1 MSAEKLSR
9 WSNPG
14 WLTPAYRQSLPS
26 LVRSNR
32 NHQLGKLRVMK
43 TALNMQTWEGKR
55 HPEHLSSTCS
65 KPILPSRFPLQLK
78 CKSHMQEQAFVQQQ
92 HHCSCLGELQCYRRN
107 TSQCC
112 VYCMGRVFAQPCCWK
127 QAWVFDGGSRITDSS
142 VFTIHKCFIM
152 LSVWRAARLF
162 LPAPTFH
169 KEIFLLLRWNMIQL
183 QWKERKCRGC

>member
-26 LVRSNR
+26 LVRSSR

-55 HPEHLSSTCS
+55 HPEHLCSTCS

-92 HHCSCLGELQCYRRN
+92 HHCSCLGELQCV
-107 TSQCC
+107 TD
-112 VYCMGRVFAQPCCWK
+112 AT
-127 QAWVFDGGSRITDSS
+127 QASA
-142 VFTIHKCFIM
+142 VFTAWEECLHSRVAENKPGSLTEVPELLI
-152 LSVWRAARLF
+152 AASSPYINVLLCSQFEELQGFSCRLPRSTKKYF
-162 LPAPTFH
+162 
-169 KEIFLLLRWNMIQL
+169 
-183 QWKERKCRGC
+183 CC

>member
-55 HPEHLSSTCS
+55 HPEHLCSTCS
-65 KPILPSRFPLQLK
+65 KPILPSL
-78 CKSHMQEQAFVQQQ
+78 S
-92 HHCSCLGELQCYRRN
+92 HCSWNANHTCRSRHLCSSSTTAVAWENCSVTDATQASAVFTAWEECLHSRVAENKPGSLTEVPELLIAASSPYINVLLCSQFEELQGFSCRLPHSTKKYF
-107 TSQCC
+107 CC
-112 VYCMGRVFAQPCCWK
+112 
-127 QAWVFDGGSRITDSS
+127 
-142 VFTIHKCFIM
+142 
-152 LSVWRAARLF
+152 
-162 LPAPTFH
+162 
-169 KEIFLLLRWNMIQL
+169 
-183 QWKERKCRGC
+183 